1 MIETIKQLKKTGKE
15 IYVASHCPIPIEI
28 QEMIDGS
35 IYDKRN
41 ELIDQERVLDGYTI
55 YDRRYGSYYASVLD
69 YWI

>member
-1 MIETIKQLKKTGKE
+1 
-15 IYVASHCPIPIEI
+15 
-28 QEMIDGS
+28 MIDGS

-55 YDRRYGSYYASVLD
+55 YDRRYGSYWCVLD